1 MKALLFLETQN
12 NLPSDTVLHSWY
24 CCDSLTCCI
33 QNIALQ
39 HSVDTERE
47 DSDSGKD
54 AAMGL
59 LWDIAPTK
67 EHGAEDQ
74 GVSVDR

>member
-1 MKALLFLETQN
+1 
-12 NLPSDTVLHSWY
+12 
-24 CCDSLTCCI
+24 
-33 QNIALQ
+33 
-39 HSVDTERE
+39 VDTERE

-59 LWDIAPTK
+59 LWDIAPNK
-67 EHGAEDQ
+67 EPGAEDQ